1 MPLKKGKAKKTVS
14 SNIKEMMDAGYPQK
28 QAVAASLRMSGVPK
42 KPRKPKLVKKA
53 R

>member
-1 MPLKKGKAKKTVS
+1 MKKGKAKKTVS

-28 QAVAASLRMSGVPK
+28 QAVAASLRQAGVPK
-42 KPRKPKLVKKA
+42 KPKKPKLVKKV